1 MLRGENLMSDAL
13 HPDALIAEAQHQT
26 GLKDFDSESFRDG
39 LSLLVSEAN
48 RSTRMTADGRELWR
62 SMAVAALASRLKVA
76 DYVRTHPG
84 VAKEKIVRP
93 VVVCGAP
100 RTGTTLT
107 ANLLAT
113 DPARRSLLTWIVDDP
128 VPPPTLATLKTDP
141 RCLARLEE
149 ERIQQEKDP
158 AAGRFYRSSA
168 VYPTEC
174 IFVMHHDFRGLAWES
189 FFPSPAYSD
198 FLLHGDMSSA
208 YDYHRLFLQMLQSQ
222 AAGAW
227 NLKMPSHSL
236 HIKWLIAAYPDARV
250 IWTHRDP
257 FTAMGSLMSLI
268 ANSQSRF
275 TGGDPDDA
283 YIGRHYPHQIVAH
296 VDRMVAFRK
305 ARPDVPI
312 HDLHYAE
319 MMRDPITQMRRLYA
333 FLGDDFSAEVEAGMR
348 DWLADN
354 PQGKWGKHAY
364 TLDRFGQSE
373 ASIAPLFENYRAHI
387 EVEREG
393 L

>member
-1 MLRGENLMSDAL
+1 MANAL
-13 HPDALIAEAQHQT
+13 HPDALIEAAQRQT

-39 LSLLVSEAN
+39 LSILASEAG
-48 RSTRMTADGRELWR
+48 RCEIMTPDGRELWR
-62 SMAVAALASRLKVA
+62 TMAVTALANRLKVA
-76 DYVRTHPG
+76 DYVRQHPE
-84 VAKEKIVRP
+84 VRREKIERP
-93 VVVCGAP
+93 VVVLGAP

-113 DPARRSLLTWIVDDP
+113 DPARRSLLSWIVDDP

-149 ERIQQEKDP
+149 ERIQIAKNP

-189 FFPSPAYSD
+189 FFPNEVYSD
-198 FLLHGDMSSA
+198 FLMHSDMTSA

-222 AAGAW
+222 APGAW

-236 HIKWLIAAYPDARV
+236 HIKWLMAAYPDARIV
-250 IWTHRDP
+250 WTHRDP
-257 FTAMGSLMSLI
+257 YTAMGSLMSLI

-275 TGGDPDDA
+275 TGGKPDEA
-283 YIGRHYPHQIVAH
+283 FIARHYPGQIVAH
-296 VDRMVAFRK
+296 LDRMVAFRK
-305 ARPDVPI
+305 ARPDVPV
-312 HDLHYAE
+312 HNLHYAE
-319 MMRDPITQMRRLYA
+319 MTRDPISQMRQLYA
-333 FLGDDFSAEVEAGMR
+333 FLGDDFTAEVEAGMR
-348 DWLADN
+348 AWLDEN

-364 TLDRFGQSE
+364 TLDRFGHSE
-373 ASIAPLFENYRAHI
+373 ASLAPLFENYRSHI

>member
-1 MLRGENLMSDAL
+1 MTETL
-13 HPDALIAEAQHQT
+13 HPDSLIAEAQAAT
-26 GLKDFDSESFRDG
+26 GLKDFDSESFREG
-39 LSLLVSEAN
+39 LAILVSTAN
-48 RSTRMTADGRELWR
+48 RSEVMTAEGRDLWK
-62 SMAVAALASRLKVA
+62 SMAVAALSNRLKVA
-76 DYVRTHPG
+76 DHMRSHP
-84 VAKEKIVRP
+84 AALNEKIVRP
-93 VVVCGAP
+93 VVVAGAP

-113 DPARRSLLTWIVDDP
+113 DPARRSLLSWIVDDP

-141 RCLARLEE
+141 RCLARLEQ
-149 ERIQQEKDP
+149 ERIEREKDP
-158 AAGRFYRSSA
+158 AAGRFYRASA

-174 IFVMHHDFRGLAWES
+174 IFVMHHDFKGLAWES
-189 FFPSPAYSD
+189 FFPNPVYSD
-198 FLLHGDMSSA
+198 FLMHGDMSTA
-208 YDYHRLFLQMLQSQ
+208 YDYHRAFLQMLQSQ
-222 AAGAW
+222 APGTW

-236 HIKWLIAAYPDARV
+236 HVKWLTLAYPDVRI

-275 TGGDPDDA
+275 TGGKPDDA

-296 VDRMVAFRK
+296 LDRMIAFRA

-312 HDLHYAE
+312 HDLPYAG
-319 MMRDPITQMRRLYA
+319 MMRDPIAEMRRIYA
-333 FLGDDFSAEVEAGMR
+333 FLGDDFTPQVEAGMR

-364 TLDRFGQSE
+364 NLQRFGQSE
-373 ASIAPLFENYRAHI
+373 AKLAPLLENYRAHI
-387 EVEREG
+387 EVESEG
-393 L
+393 FSA